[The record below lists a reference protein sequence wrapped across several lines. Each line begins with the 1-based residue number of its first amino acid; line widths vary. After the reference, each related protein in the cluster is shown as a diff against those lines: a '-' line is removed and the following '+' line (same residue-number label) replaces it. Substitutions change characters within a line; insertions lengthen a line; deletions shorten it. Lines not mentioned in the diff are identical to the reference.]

1 MHSKYMLPAN
11 LPTTYSQTLMSN
23 APLFEL
29 VNEAHATA
37 ELSLSADAAVQA
49 LGRLTA
55 LPTLLSSADKF
66 GNRLFMG
73 ALYSKPA
80 DCVPLLQLAA
90 WGGARLKVMEGCLKQ
105 LQARLAFLFD
115 ALVRQLGARRAGL
128 QKVADAPADM
138 PSLQAATQQLCAL
151 CAALDR
157 APPLEFPH
165 ARLSVRE
172 WLREHLELVLQ
183 REVGRLLF
191 PGDGAELAVP
201 TDALARLH
209 DLATALAMLR
219 NFVSVD
225 VHSLFNH

>member
-1 MHSKYMLPAN
+1 MREEVGTRLEDERRMSLDAKLEAAAAGVQAAPAHVRVLLRELPAHLALARSGGHALEGYRLN
-11 LPTTYSQTLMSN
+11 VLRVACDMSCTGAFQTLMSN

-105 LQARLAFLFD
+105 LQARLAFL
-115 ALVRQLGARRAGL
+115 
-128 QKVADAPADM
+128 
-138 PSLQAATQQLCAL
+138 S
-151 CAALDR
+151 ALDV
-157 APPLEFPH
+157 AGEKVEGYKPN
-165 ARLSVRE
+165 
-172 WLREHLELVLQ
+172 
-183 REVGRLLF
+183 LLNK
-191 PGDGAELAVP
+191 PKLYDVSLA
-201 TDALARLH
+201 
-209 DLATALAMLR
+209 
-219 NFVSVD
+219 
-225 VHSLFNH
+225 